1 MESLPSQERQI
12 SFEDLATQKGYS
24 PKRAK
29 RRDFNNV
36 SHLLTAKG
44 KDGKPMQIRF
54 DVKKI
59 KNKKQSQDW
68 LWVEFK
74 NAQGEDGWIHGESHF
89 VAFERTYDFIVVNRK
104 ELLTMLSDG
113 KKIRYDLPFVNLAKR
128 AKYRIYK
135 RAGTKEEITQIS
147 VKDLKKLKSYQL
159 WEKKDAGAE

>member
-1 MESLPSQERQI
+1 VESLPSQERRI
-12 SFEDLATQKGYS
+12 SFEDLAAQKGYS
-24 PKRAK
+24 PKRAR

-44 KDGKPMQIRF
+44 KDGKPIQIRF

-74 NAQGEDGWIHGESHF
+74 NAQGEDGWLHGEANF
-89 VAFERTYDFIVVNRK
+89 VAFERTYYFIVVNRK
-104 ELLTMLSDG
+104 ELLAMLSDG

>member
-1 MESLPSQERQI
+1 MESLPSQERII
-12 SFEDLATQKGYS
+12 SFEYLATQRGYN
-24 PKRAK
+24 PKRA
-29 RRDFNNV
+29 RRKDFNNV

-44 KDGKPMQIRF
+44 KDGKPIQIRF

-74 NAQGEDGWIHGESHF
+74 NAQGEDGWLHGEAHF

-147 VKDLKKLKSYQL
+147 AKDLKKLKSYQL